1 MGFILGIIGLPN
13 VGKSTLFN
21 ALTKLHVPAE
31 NFPFCTIKS
40 NVGMVSIK
48 DRRLDELATLIDAD
62 EVIPTTIEFID
73 IAGLVRGASKGAGL
87 GNQFLSHI
95 RTVDGLIHII
105 RCFPDQ
111 NVSHLEGKIC
121 PQKDIEIINIE
132 LILKDIETIEKRI
145 DKIKPLLKSKD
156 KIYKEEMD
164 ILDKIKTHL
173 DKENPVRTLTLE
185 EKEKEVVKEYGLLTS
200 KPMIYVANI
209 NEATSSELIGQIKR
223 CALKEGVEILILNVK
238 LEGELLEDFE
248 EEEAFQLRQEL
259 GMQESGLE
267 KLAQIAYNT
276 LNLITFFT
284 VANKKLRA
292 WTIKKNTLAAKAAGK
307 IHTDMEK
314 GFICAEVIHLA
325 KLQEIG
331 SLARAK
337 EMGEIRHEG
346 REYTICDGD
355 VITFKFNP

>member
-1 MGFILGIIGLPN
+1 MGFRLGIIGLPN

-31 NFPFCTIKS
+31 NFPFCTIKP

-48 DRRLDELATLIDAD
+48 DRRLDELAALIDAV

-73 IAGLVRGASKGAGL
+73 IAGLVAGASKGAGL

-95 RTVDGLIHII
+95 REVDGLIHII
-105 RCFPDQ
+105 RCFADQ
-111 NVSHLEGKIC
+111 NVTHIDGKIC
-121 PQKDIEIINIE
+121 PQKDIEVINIE

-145 DKIKPLLKSKD
+145 EKINPLLKSKD

-164 ILDKIKTHL
+164 ILDKIKSYL
-173 DKENPVRTLTLE
+173 DKENPLRTVALE
-185 EKEKEVVKEYGLLTS
+185 EKEKGVVKGYGLLTS

-209 NEATSSELIGQIKR
+209 NDDTSSELIGQIKR
-223 CALKEGVEILILNVK
+223 CALKEGVEILILNAK

-248 EEEAFQLRQEL
+248 EEEACQLREEL

-292 WTIKKNTLAAKAAGK
+292 WTIEKNTLAPQAAGK

-314 GFICAEVIHLA
+314 GFICAEVIPLA
-325 KLQEIG
+325 KLKEIG
-331 SLARAK
+331 SLGRAK